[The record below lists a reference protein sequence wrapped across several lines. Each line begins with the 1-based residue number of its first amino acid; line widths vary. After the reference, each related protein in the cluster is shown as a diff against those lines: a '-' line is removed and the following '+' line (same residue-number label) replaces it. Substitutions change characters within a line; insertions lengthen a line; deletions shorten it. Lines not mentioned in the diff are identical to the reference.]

1 MYISLN
7 VFANVRDENRG
18 SESHYCSSYAFFRFH
33 FIPVTE
39 VKKSVKE
46 MDIIVIIGWCESKWT
61 ESLLAASQEIIG
73 GEIVSEVKL
82 FRFLSTIIMLSEQTR
97 HILNQEE

>member
-61 ESLLAASQEIIG
+61 KICWQP
-73 GEIVSEVKL
+73 VK
-82 FRFLSTIIMLSEQTR
+82 R
-97 HILNQEE
+97 